1 MLLFKIACFLEILI
15 YLMLI
20 GVLAAIIYAVIY
32 GTLEIHQRKAEDRI
46 LYDDD
51 NRALDFLAEAELESW
66 NM

>member
-1 MLLFKIACFLEILI
+1 MIWLKIAFFLEVLLH
-15 YLMLI
+15 LMI
-20 GVLAAIIYAVIY
+20 AGTVCAVIY
-32 GTLEIHQRKAEDRI
+32 GVIYGTFEIIERKAADPI

>member
-1 MLLFKIACFLEILI
+1 MILFKIACFLEVLLYLI
-15 YLMLI
+15 IFGTIIAVVY
-20 GVLAAIIYAVIY
+20 GVVY
-32 GTLEIHQRKAEDRI
+32 GTLEILERKADDPI

>member
-32 GTLEIHQRKAEDRI
+32 GTLEIHHRKAEDPI

>member
-32 GTLEIHQRKAEDRI
+32 GTLEIHHRKVEDRI

>member
-1 MLLFKIACFLEILI
+1 MFLFKLACFLEILL
-15 YLMLI
+15 YLMI
-20 GVLAAIIYAVIY
+20 FGTIIAVIY
-32 GTLEIHQRKAEDRI
+32 GVIYGTIEIIERKANDPI